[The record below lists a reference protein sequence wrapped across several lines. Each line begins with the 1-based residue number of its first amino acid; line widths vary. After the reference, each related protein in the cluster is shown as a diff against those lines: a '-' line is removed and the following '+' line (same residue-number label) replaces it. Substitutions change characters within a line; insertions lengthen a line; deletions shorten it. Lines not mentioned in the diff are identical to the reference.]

1 MGTDAPDEGT
11 LTMRIRPG
19 LLFWGL
25 FFLLLGGIPLLV
37 RAGALDAN
45 VLADAWR
52 LWPLLLVALGVS
64 LILGRT
70 SFGLLGTALA
80 AIVLGIAAGG
90 ALASGTNF
98 IGNVGGCGAFGSGTD
113 QRFEDQGTFAGP
125 VAARFDLGC
134 GSLDLETVSGIDW
147 RVQADYQGTPPTLE
161 LSDDAIG
168 LRGPSGFGT
177 RRQVWAVDLPPEG
190 TQEIAIDSNASSVT
204 ARLGS
209 AELTG
214 FSLDIN
220 AGDARIDSTGAH
232 LGDIDVAANAARVRL
247 RLDADTTGSLSA
259 NAGSIELCV
268 PPGATLRFRVEEQ
281 LTFAHDLD
289 DRGLARSGDV
299 WTREGDVG
307 APVIDLSIQ
316 GNAANFSLD
325 PAGGC

>member
-1 MGTDAPDEGT
+1 
-11 LTMRIRPG
+11 MRIRPG

-52 LWPLLLVALGVS
+52 LWPLLLVALGIS

-70 SFGLLGTALA
+70 SFGLLGTAIA

-113 QRFEDQGTFAGP
+113 QRFEDQGTFEGP
-125 VAARFDLGC
+125 ASARFDLDC
-134 GSLDLETVSGIDW
+134 GSMDLSTEAGSDW
-147 RVQADYQGTPPTLE
+147 RVQADYQGAAPTFE
-161 LSDDAIG
+161 ESGDSIG
-168 LRGPSGFGT
+168 LRAPGGFGT
-177 RRQVWAVDLPPEG
+177 RRQEWTVDLPADQ
-190 TQEIAIDSNASSVT
+190 TREISIESNASSVT
-204 ARLGS
+204 ARLGT
-209 AELTG
+209 AELTN
-214 FSLDIN
+214 FTLDIN
-220 AGDARIDSTGAH
+220 AGDARIDSSGGQ
-232 LGDIDVAANAARVRL
+232 LGDIDVSANAARVRL
-247 RLDADTTGSLSA
+247 RLDADTTGSLST

-289 DRGLARSGDV
+289 DRGLARNGDV
-299 WTREGDVG
+299 WTREGGVG
-307 APVIDLSIQ
+307 EPVIDLSIQ

>member
-1 MGTDAPDEGT
+1 
-11 LTMRIRPG
+11 MRIRPG

-37 RAGALDAN
+37 RAGALDGN

-52 LWPLLLVALGVS
+52 LWPLILVALGVS

-90 ALASGTNF
+90 ALASGTTF

-113 QRFEDQGTFAGP
+113 QRFEDQGTFEGP
-125 VAARFDLGC
+125 ASARFDLDC
-134 GSLDLETVSGIDW
+134 GSMDVSTQAGSDW
-147 RVQADYQGTPPTLE
+147 RVQADYQGASPTFE
-161 LSDDAIG
+161 ESDGSIG
-168 LRGPSGFGT
+168 LRAPGGFGT
-177 RRQVWAVDLPPEG
+177 RRQEWLIDLPADQ
-190 TQEIAIDSNASSVT
+190 TREISIHSNASSVT
-204 ARLGS
+204 ARLEN
-209 AELTG
+209 AELTS
-214 FSLDIN
+214 FTLDLN
-220 AGDARIDSTGAH
+220 AGDARIDSSGGH
-232 LGDIDVAANAARVRL
+232 LGDIDVSANAARVRL
-247 RLDADTTGSLSA
+247 RLDADTTGSLST

-268 PPGATLRFRVEEQ
+268 PPRATLRFRVEEQ

-289 DRGLARSGDV
+289 DRGLARNGDV
-299 WTREGDVG
+299 WTREGAVG
-307 APVIDLSIQ
+307 EPVIDLAIQ